1 MSTFTDDFNR
11 ADAGSLG
18 ANWVEWTSGH
28 IISGNKALPESNA
41 ACASFSATDLDSDD
55 HYAEYTLTGNPPAS
69 PFFGPIVRAANI
81 GTSATNT
88 GAYYVLMVSG
98 ASANAVSIRR
108 KAASSSTVTLIAS
121 GTQAVVGGDVLR
133 LEAEGS
139 TIRAKVNGVVV
150 CSVTD
155 TVVPAGQRRVGIYSD
170 MPNSGPGTL
179 GYDNF
184 SAADLGGGTPQSTSA
199 ARVTLTCTA
208 LAVTAA
214 AGPVSVAL
222 PRVTATATARAVTA
236 TPGAASAGA
245 PSLQLTATAR
255 PVTGEAAPPPG
266 TTAARVTVTATA
278 RPVTA
283 SAGPA
288 AVPLPR
294 PTLTTTARA
303 VTATPGTATRS
314 LPRLALT
321 LTARAVTAAAGAVTR
336 ALPRLTLTGT
346 ARPVVASTGP
356 PPQTTS
362 LARLVVTATP
372 RAVTATPGT
381 ATRGL
386 ARQLVSLTA
395 RPPTAVGS
403 GTAAAT
409 LSRVTATTVA
419 RAVDATPGTAIA
431 ALERLGIITTAWP
444 VVGVDPFA
452 GQDITVTAAGPS
464 TEQHHAAL
472 RSSVQGSTLRA
483 RPYSGR
489 LRS

>member
-1 MSTFTDDFNR
+1 MATFTDDFDR

-18 ANWVEWTSGH
+18 ASWVEWTAGH
-28 IISGNKALPESNA
+28 IISGNKALPESNS

-108 KAASSSTVTLIAS
+108 KAASSGTVTLIAS
-121 GTQAVVGGDVLR
+121 GTQAVVAGDVLR

-139 TIRAKVNGVVV
+139 TIRAKVNGVVI

-155 TVVPAGQRRVGIYSD
+155 TVVPAGQRRVGLYSD

-208 LAVTAA
+208 RAVTAA
-214 AGPVSVAL
+214 AGPVSVTL
-222 PRVTATATARAVTA
+222 PRVTAAVSARAVTA
-236 TPGAASAGA
+236 TPGTASADA
-245 PSLQLTATAR
+245 PRLQLTATAR

-266 TTAARVTVTATA
+266 MTAARVTVTATA

-283 SAGPA
+283 SAGPV

-294 PTLTTTARA
+294 ISLTTTARA

-314 LPRLALT
+314 LPRQALT

-346 ARPVVASTGP
+346 ARPVAASTGP

-372 RAVTATPGT
+372 RVALATAGT
-381 ATRGL
+381 ATRSL
-386 ARQLVSLTA
+386 PRQLVTLTS
-395 RPPTAVGS
+395 RSPSAVGS
-403 GTAAAT
+403 GTAATT
-409 LSRVTATTVA
+409 LSRVVVSTVA
-419 RAVDATPGTAIA
+419 RTVDATPGTAIT
-431 ALERLGIITTAWP
+431 ALERLGIVTTAWP
-444 VVGVDPFA
+444 VVGYDPFA
-452 GQDITVTAAGPS
+452 IEAITAAAVGPYA
-464 TEQHHAAL
+464 TPL
-472 RSSVQGSTLRA
+472 RGRIWI
-483 RPYSGR
+483 RPSSGR